1 MTEPRLVAVSL
12 SGRGAGGSA
21 HQEHRPLLIVGP
33 SLGTSVTA
41 LWSAAAGHLGENY
54 EVVGWELPGHGRGA
68 PAAEPFSV
76 AELAGA
82 VAALARRLQ
91 DEREVPGAQYYYA
104 GVSVGGAV
112 GLELALLAGE
122 ELAGLAVICSGAR
135 IGAPEAWIERA
146 ELVEAAGTPTQIT
159 GSAQRWFT
167 PGFMERD
174 SKTATEL
181 LHALQSADRHSYGRI
196 CRALADFDLRE
207 QLGEISTPVLTVAG
221 EYDEA
226 TPPERLAEVAAGVRD
241 SESLLYLDAA
251 HLAPAEAP
259 ERIAGDLHGFF
270 AEHPPQGRAPGSGR
284 DPGATPPRV
293 TVDPDTGET
302 VRRRPAADAAGAP
315 SRAAGAPS
323 RAAGAPAP
331 GRAAPADPRRSEE
344 RAAGMRVRR
353 EVLSDEHVDRAVAAT
368 DPFTEDFQDFIT
380 RNAWGGIWTRPGL
393 DRRMRSAIT
402 LTAMIALGHWKE
414 FDLHVRAAL
423 RNGLSVGEIREVL
436 LQSAIYCGVPAANT
450 AFSRADE
457 ILREEGEL

>member
-12 SGRGAGGSA
+12 SGRKAGGQP
-21 HQEHRPLLIVGP
+21 HHDYHPLLIVGP

-41 LWSAAAGHLGENY
+41 LWGAAAEQLGENY

-76 AELAGA
+76 ADLAGA
-82 VAALARRLQ
+82 VADLARRLQ
-91 DEREVPGAQYYYA
+91 EERGAPGAQYYYA

-112 GLELALLAGE
+112 GLELALAAGE

-135 IGAPEAWIERA
+135 IGAPETWLERA
-146 ELVEAAGTPTQIT
+146 ELVEASGTPTQVV
-159 GSAQRWFT
+159 GSAQRWFA
-167 PGFMERD
+167 PGFMERNAEA
-174 SKTATEL
+174 ATEL

-196 CRALADFDLRE
+196 CRALAEYDLRE
-207 QLGEISTPVLTVAG
+207 RLGEISTPVLTVAG

-226 TPPERLAEVAAGVRD
+226 TPPESLAEVAAGVRD
-241 SESLLYLDAA
+241 SESLVYLDAA

-259 ERIAGDLHGFF
+259 ERVAEDLHGFF
-270 AEHPPQGRAPGSGR
+270 AEHPPRGRAPGAEPEPGR
-284 DPGATPPRV
+284 PEPRA

-302 VRRRPAADAAGAP
+302 VRRPAAEVADP
-315 SRAAGAPS
+315 RAAGS
-323 RAAGAPAP
+323 PAP
-331 GRAAPADPRRSEE
+331 GSPTSTDPRRSEE

-353 EVLSDEHVDRAVAAT
+353 EVLSDEHVERAVAAT
-368 DPFTEDFQDFIT
+368 DSFTEDFQDFIT
-380 RNAWGGIWTRPGL
+380 RTAWGGIWTRPGL

-423 RNGLSVGEIREVL
+423 RNGLTVGEIREVL

-450 AFSRADE
+450 AFSRADG